1 LLTKIG
7 AVFTIKLA
15 ATTFFPCISIC
26 KNMIPG
32 YVFSDL
38 PAGRVAFSIA
48 LLSAFYPV
56 GAVDFEKE
64 IRPILSEKCYQC
76 HSGPKSKGKLRMDS
90 QASFAGRIG
99 GDDPV
104 IVPGD
109 AANSL
114 LAIKAG
120 LPRSDGEAMPPPP
133 ARAKGAKEMTPS
145 ELTLVKQWITEGAKF
160 EAGAAPAAPAP
171 ATPTTETPS
180 VPATT
185 TAPAA
190 MANEVR
196 SWTSQAGTSL
206 EAIFVSLAGEVVT
219 LKKPDGSATLNVP
232 ISQLDAASQA
242 MAKQLAG
249 Q

>member
-1 LLTKIG
+1 
-7 AVFTIKLA
+7 
-15 ATTFFPCISIC
+15 
-26 KNMIPG
+26 
-32 YVFSDL
+32 
-38 PAGRVAFSIA
+38 
-48 LLSAFYPV
+48 LLSAFCPV
-56 GAVDFEKE
+56 GAVEYEKE

-90 QASFAGRIG
+90 QDAFAGRIG
-99 GDDPV
+99 GTDPV

-109 AANSL
+109 PANSL

-133 ARAKGAKEMTPS
+133 ARAKGAKEMTAS
-145 ELTLVKQWITEGAKF
+145 ELTLVKQWIAEGAKF
-160 EAGAAPAAPAP
+160 EAGAAPAVP
-171 ATPTTETPS
+171 ATPTTEAP
-180 VPATT
+180 PATAPT
-185 TAPAA
+185 TAPAT

-196 SWTSQAGTSL
+196 SWTSQAGTTL

-242 MAKQLAG
+242 LAKQLAG